1 MWTNQVKK
9 KDKSRLYQNV
19 LKSDT
24 FTDDP
29 NTERRTV
36 KEEKIISFRVSVKL
50 HFNVLKKQQ
59 SILEN
64 AFLWNE
70 LQQEVEIKIKYME
83 STVKYQGESV
93 VILGLKPNK

>member
-1 MWTNQVKK
+1 M
-9 KDKSRLYQNV
+9 V

-29 NTERRTV
+29 NTKRRTV
-36 KEEKIISFRVSVKL
+36 KEEKRISFRVSVKL

-59 SILEN
+59 SISEN

-70 LQQEVEIKIKYME
+70 LQQEVETKIKYME

-93 VILGLKPNK
+93 VILGLRPNK